1 MGLSLE
7 AEDNLR
13 KWLCSEAPADG
24 QLKTSM
30 AAGDPLGSRKQSAEA
45 VAWGGGQQ
53 VWSLGSL

>member
-7 AEDNLR
+7 AEDDLR
-13 KWLCSEAPADG
+13 KWLCNEAQADG

-30 AAGDPLGSRKQSAEA
+30 AAGDPLGSRKQFPEA
-45 VAWGGGQQ
+45 VAWGGERQ